1 MEDEIQEQIYKK
13 QMYLRENIL
22 EAGYD
27 VQVFTDYL
35 DSIKPGSI

>member
-27 VQVFTDYL
+27 V
-35 DSIKPGSI
+35 